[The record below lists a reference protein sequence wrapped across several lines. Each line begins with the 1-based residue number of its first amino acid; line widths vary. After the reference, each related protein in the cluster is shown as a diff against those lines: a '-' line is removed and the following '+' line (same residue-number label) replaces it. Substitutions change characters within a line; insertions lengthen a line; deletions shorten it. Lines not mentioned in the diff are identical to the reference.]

1 MSPLGCPNMKKVD
14 FPAITSPSYAKPA
27 METIIVNIKFD
38 LDTSCTF
45 LYVSKKLVNTQ
56 SSRLSS

>member
-1 MSPLGCPNMKKVD
+1 MKKVD